1 MKEVS
6 LVETVLTSFKSF
18 PDNKTVKCL
27 CCSVLITFARF
38 RRIPSNLLIV
48 DSCIEEAR
56 KFGVLEV
63 MMESV
68 EKEDDSKTT
77 SLELAVMSAFGVNG
91 IYFTHV

>member
-38 RRIPSNLLIV
+38 RRIPSLLLNV

-56 KFGVLEV
+56 KFGILGI
-63 MMESV
+63 MMESI

-91 IYFTHV
+91 IYFIHI